1 MRNITLGDGSEE
13 IYQGE
18 SSGEAFCKFHL
29 GLVNWASVLRPQCGT
44 LDKRS
49 DGSLQLTVVN
59 QLLSKVINKKWEV
72 MHTKIIESSVCR
84 PALTVPRC
92 TRHNL
97 ELIPTGHG
105 NQ

>member
-18 SSGEAFCKFHL
+18 SSGQAFCKFHL

-49 DGSLQLTVVN
+49 DGSL
-59 QLLSKVINKKWEV
+59 
-72 MHTKIIESSVCR
+72 
-84 PALTVPRC
+84 
-92 TRHNL
+92 
-97 ELIPTGHG
+97 
-105 NQ
+105 